1 MSFEKFTLGGW
12 QQFRHIDVE
21 FDERLTIL
29 TGANG
34 SGKTTILNLLAKH
47 HDWPIQSLATPTK
60 SKTAKTFQNIIR
72 LFRWPSYPSS
82 EDEKKV
88 QIGKI
93 VYENGETATLAVP
106 RTNALQYQIKI
117 DGQQAVNCFYIP
129 SHRPI
134 FRYEAIGN
142 IPTERLTKE
151 QAFQRVWHS
160 TKNRYF
166 GSGDRPA
173 SFHIKEILIAWSIF
187 GRGNEDMP
195 ADDELLELYLGFQK
209 VLHRVLPSSIG
220 FQRLAIRNSEV
231 ILECKTGDFLIDA
244 ASGGLSSLID
254 TAWQIYMFSGAE
266 NQESTV
272 LMDEVENH
280 LHPTMQRSILPDLL
294 EAFPKTK
301 FIVTTHSPLIVSS
314 SRDATAYVL
323 QYDSERFITSERLDI
338 RNRPLSAAQ
347 VLDEALGVSFTYPIW
362 VERALDVI
370 SRTYADRELDDDTMR
385 ALESDLRRDGLEEL
399 LPKILKKR
407 F

>member
-1 MSFEKFTLGGW
+1 MSFERFTLGGW

-21 FDERLTIL
+21 FHKRLTIL

-47 HDWPIQSLATPTK
+47 HDWPIQSLATPIK
-60 SKTAKTFQNIIR
+60 SQSAKTFQNIVR
-72 LFRWPSYPSS
+72 LFRWALYSPSK
-82 EDEKKV
+82 DDNNV

-93 VYENGETATLAVP
+93 VYKNGQTATLAVP
-106 RTNALQYQIKI
+106 RINALQYQINI
-117 DGQQAVNCFYIP
+117 DGQQAVSCFYIP

-142 IPTERLTKE
+142 IPTARLTKQ
-151 QAFQRVWHS
+151 QAFQRVWNS

-166 GSGDRPA
+166 GGGDHPA

-195 ADDELLELYLGFQK
+195 ADEELLDLYLGFQEVLHK
-209 VLHRVLPSSIG
+209 VLPLSIG

-231 ILECKTGDFLIDA
+231 ILECESGDFLIDA

-254 TAWQIYMFSGAE
+254 TAWQIYMFAGADK
-266 NQESTV
+266 QDCTV
-272 LMDEVENH
+272 LIDEVENH

-294 EAFPKTK
+294 EAFPTTK

-314 SRDATAYVL
+314 SRDSEVYVL
-323 QYDSERFITSERLDI
+323 QYDSDRCISSERLDLKT
-338 RNRPLSAAQ
+338 RPLSAAQ

-362 VERALDVI
+362 VERALDAI
-370 SRTYADRELDDDTMR
+370 SRTYADRALTNDTIS
-385 ALESDLRRDGLEEL
+385 ALEADLRRDGLEEL

-407 F
+407 L